1 MQLDAAN
8 ICNYKAHV
16 DLCMVMCTTSSRF
29 GVAIHRE
36 RNQPLNKNEQS
47 MRYLNNFQ
55 YVFGISQLYS
65 SDLCKQHQIHWAK
78 LGHEW
83 CSTEASE
90 ANCSVWE
97 NLPMLVGPQQKNSV
111 HLSCPALKPNWY
123 MIIIGMYIIYLN
135 WLSHVVIMWFDS
147 PASPLRMPPGLTQ
160 SDTLTLLVS
169 KITLS
174 GALVKFP
181 VLAGQ
186 LLTSNKFSGPSIHA
200 LLVWF

>member
-1 MQLDAAN
+1 M
-8 ICNYKAHV
+8 
-16 DLCMVMCTTSSRF
+16 DLFMVMCTTSSRF

-36 RNQPLNKNEQS
+36 RNQPLKKDEQS
-47 MRYLNNFQ
+47 MRYFNNFQ

-65 SDLCKQHQIHWAK
+65 SDLSKQHQIHWAK

-90 ANCSVWE
+90 ANKFLS
-97 NLPMLVGPQQKNSV
+97 LPKRMGEFAHVSWPSAGISV

-123 MIIIGMYIIYLN
+123 MIIIYRYTYIIYLN

-160 SDTLTLLVS
+160 SDTLTLFVS

-186 LLTSNKFSGPSIHA
+186 LLTSNKFLDLQFMPY
-200 LLVWF
+200 